1 MRSLR
6 LKKLG
11 AGTVEIDWASTDAII
26 VGTHWIGG
34 KAFLCPRPWH
44 RSKEAALRDSSCP
57 ECVARD
63 ARIRVYRAAF
73 LNGSDVAVLI
83 ELSEEAVRRI
93 RASGGWLH
101 SSRVVLERRTR
112 QSCWDVLGVTKDV
125 NLSLEFH
132 VGWGSLAESVR
143 RLWQLPRTAELLR
156 CQDEWVEAIRT
167 RILAEHHS
175 RPPLPLI
182 V

>member
-11 AGTVEIDWASTDAII
+11 AGTVEIDWASIDVIT

-34 KAFLCPRPWH
+34 EAFLCPRPWH
-44 RSKEAALRDSSCP
+44 HSREAALRDSSCP

-73 LNGSDVAVLI
+73 VDGSDFAVLI

-93 RASGGWLH
+93 RSAGGWH
-101 SSRVVLERRTR
+101 RSSRVVLDRRTK
-112 QSCWDVLGVTKDV
+112 QSCWDCVGVTKDA
-125 NLSLEFH
+125 NISLENH

-143 RLWQLPRTAELLR
+143 RLWQLPQTAHLLQ
-156 CQDEWVEAIRT
+156 CQDEWREAIRV
-167 RILAEHHS
+167 RMMAEYHS